1 VTARGDLLFST
12 NDLFLVLQAQEQ
24 TAHKSIDS
32 GDPDKILAANTNDLV
47 AAFFEDFRFNPLV
60 LKEDQVRIDQREMH
74 LDVSRDPYRMIP
86 DRTQPFYVK
95 GTEIAFFVPFE
106 GDAALFASRPSTFT
120 LSPPRGQVNN
130 GELVMRYVQT
140 QPDAAA
146 FRREFDRDIASIKQY
161 LTSISEQVTRFN
173 AQLTGKINQWIET
186 RRNWL
191 LTNQNMVA
199 SLGFPLRPRPDAPT
213 TYAAP
218 NVRRKPAIA
227 RVPNSARPF
236 QPEPEL
242 ELTEYEHILSV
253 ISNMVHV
260 MERSPRA
267 FKGMGEE
274 DLRQHFLVQL
284 NGQYEGQATGETF
297 NFEGK
302 TDILIRS
309 EGKNIFIAECK
320 FWKGPESLS
329 DAIDQLLG
337 YGSWRDT
344 KTALLVFNRDRNFT
358 TVLEK
363 IPGVVRAHAQF
374 KRRLD
379 YKVESGSRFA
389 LRHRDDSSKELI
401 LTVLA
406 FEVPA

>member
-1 VTARGDLLFST
+1 MSRGELLFST
-12 NDLFLVLQAQEQ
+12 NDLFLVLQAHEQ
-24 TAHKSIDS
+24 NTRKATDN
-32 GDPDKILAANTNDLV
+32 GDPNKFLGANVSDLV
-47 AAFFEDFRFNPLV
+47 AAFWEDNRVNPIV
-60 LKEDQVRIDQREMH
+60 LKEDQVQIDQKETRV
-74 LDVSRDPYRMIP
+74 DVSGDPYRMIP
-86 DRTQPFYVK
+86 DPSEPFYVK
-95 GTEIAFFVPFE
+95 GTDTAFYVPFE
-106 GDAALFASRPSTFT
+106 GDAALFACRPNSFS
-120 LSPPRGQVNN
+120 LSPPRGQVNK
-130 GELVMRYVQT
+130 GELVLRYVQT
-140 QPDAAA
+140 EPNANAIK
-146 FRREFDRDIASIKQY
+146 REFDRDLAAIKQY
-161 LTSISEQVTRFN
+161 LASISEQVARFN
-173 AQLTGKINQWIET
+173 DELKGKINLWVQT

-199 SLGFPLRPRPDAPT
+199 SLGFPMRRRDDAPA

-227 RVPNSARPF
+227 RVQTSTKPF

-242 ELTEYEHILSV
+242 EMAEYEHILSV
-253 ISNMVHV
+253 ISSMVQV
-260 MERSPRA
+260 IERSPHA

-284 NGQYEGQATGETF
+284 NGHYEGQATGETF

-329 DAIDQLLG
+329 KAIDQLLG
-337 YGSWRDT
+337 YASWRDT

-363 IPGVVRAHAQF
+363 IPDVAKAHAQF
-374 KRRLD
+374 KRQVD
-379 YKVESGSRFA
+379 YKAESGFRFV
-389 LRHRDDSSKELI
+389 LQHRDDPSKELI

>member
-1 VTARGDLLFST
+1 MARGDLLFST

-24 TAHKSIDS
+24 NARKAIDDGAPHKF
-32 GDPDKILAANTNDLV
+32 LAANIDDLV
-47 AAFFEDFRFNPLV
+47 TAFFDDFRVNPLD
-60 LKEDQVRIDQREMH
+60 LKEDQVQIDQNEAQV
-74 LDVSRDPYRMIP
+74 DVSRDPYRMIP
-86 DRTQPFYVK
+86 DPSQPFYVK
-95 GTEIAFFVPFE
+95 GTCVDFYIPFE
-106 GDAALFASRPSTFT
+106 GDAALFACQPSSFS
-120 LSPPRGQVNN
+120 LSPPRGQVNK
-130 GELVMRYVQT
+130 GELILRYVRT
-140 QPDAAA
+140 EANAEA
-146 FRREFDRDIASIKQY
+146 IKREFDRDLASIKQY
-161 LTSISEQVTRFN
+161 LTSIAEQVTRFN
-173 AQLTGKINQWIET
+173 QELKGKVAQWVNA

-199 SLGFPLRPRPDAPT
+199 SLGFPMRRRSDAPT

-227 RVPNSARPF
+227 RVPTSAKPF

-242 ELTEYEHILSV
+242 EMNEYEHILSV
-253 ISNMVHV
+253 ISNMVRV
-260 MERSPRA
+260 IERSPHA

-284 NGQYEGQATGETF
+284 NGHYEGQATGETF

-329 DAIDQLLG
+329 KAIEQLLG
-337 YGSWRDT
+337 YACWRDT
-344 KTALLVFNRDRNFT
+344 KTALLVFNRDRNFS

-363 IPGVVRAHAQF
+363 VPEVVKAHAQF
-374 KRRLD
+374 KRQID
-379 YKVESGSRFA
+379 YKAESAFRFV
-389 LRHRDDSSKELI
+389 LRHRDDPSKELI

>member
-1 VTARGDLLFST
+1 MARGDLLFST

-24 TAHKSIDS
+24 NARKAIDN
-32 GDPDKILAANTNDLV
+32 GAPDKFLAANTDDLV
-47 AAFFEDFRFNPLV
+47 TAFFDDFRVNPLV
-60 LKEDQVRIDQREMH
+60 LKEDQVQIDQNEAQV
-74 LDVSRDPYRMIP
+74 DVSRDPYRMIP
-86 DRTQPFYVK
+86 DPSQPFYVK
-95 GTEIAFFVPFE
+95 GTSVDFYIPFE
-106 GDAALFASRPSTFT
+106 GDAALFACQPSSFS
-120 LSPPRGQVNN
+120 LSPPRGQVNK
-130 GELVMRYVQT
+130 GELILRYVQT
-140 QPDAAA
+140 DANADA
-146 FRREFDRDIASIKQY
+146 IKREFDRDLASIKQY
-161 LTSISEQVTRFN
+161 LTSIAEQVTRFN
-173 AQLTGKINQWIET
+173 QELKGKVAQWVNA
-186 RRNWL
+186 RRDWL

-199 SLGFPLRPRPDAPT
+199 SLGFPMRRRSDGPT

-227 RVPNSARPF
+227 RVPTSAKAF

-242 ELTEYEHILSV
+242 EMNEYEHILSV
-253 ISNMVHV
+253 ISNMVQV
-260 MERSPRA
+260 IERSPHA

-284 NGQYEGQATGETF
+284 NGHFEGQATGETF

-329 DAIDQLLG
+329 KAIDQLLG
-337 YGSWRDT
+337 YASWRDT

-363 IPGVVRAHAQF
+363 IPEVVNVHAQF
-374 KRRLD
+374 KRQID
-379 YKVESGSRFA
+379 YKAESAFRFV
-389 LRHRDDSSKELI
+389 LRHRDDPSKELI

>member
-1 VTARGDLLFST
+1 MARGDLLFST
-12 NDLFLVLQAQEQ
+12 NDLWATLQSHEQNSHKIIDTFDPNKFLTSNPL
-24 TAHKSIDS
+24 D
-32 GDPDKILAANTNDLV
+32 LAA
-47 AAFFEDFRFNPLV
+47 AFMEDMRVNPLV
-60 LKEDQVRIDQREMH
+60 LKEDQIQMDQEETDV
-74 LDVSRDPYRMIP
+74 DVSGDPRRMIF
-86 DRTQPFYVK
+86 DRSQPFYMK
-95 GTEIAFFVPFE
+95 GSKVSFFVPFE
-106 GDAALFASRPSTFT
+106 GDALLFMCQPNQFT
-120 LSPPRGQVNN
+120 LSPPRGNVEKD
-130 GELVMRYVQT
+130 ELVLRYIQT
-140 QPDAAA
+140 QPNAATVK
-146 FRREFDRDIASIKQY
+146 REFERDLTSIKQY
-161 LTSISEQVTRFN
+161 LASSSEQVNRFN
-173 AQLTGKINQWIET
+173 VELQGKIVQWVNA

-199 SLGFPLRPRPDAPT
+199 SLGFPMRRRPNAAT

-227 RVPNSARPF
+227 RVPPSTKPF

-242 ELTEYEHILSV
+242 EMAEYEHILSV
-253 ISNMVHV
+253 ISNMVRV
-260 MERSPRA
+260 IERSPHA

-284 NGQYEGQATGETF
+284 NGHYEGQATGETF

-329 DAIDQLLG
+329 KAIEQLLG
-337 YGSWRDT
+337 YASWRDT
-344 KTALLVFNRDRNFT
+344 KTALLVFNRERNFT

-363 IPGVVRAHAQF
+363 IPEVVKAHAQF
-374 KRRLD
+374 KRQID
-379 YKVESGSRFA
+379 YEAESGFRFV
-389 LRHRDDSSKELI
+389 LRHRDDPSKELI

>member
-1 VTARGDLLFST
+1 MARADRLFST
-12 NDLFLVLQAQEQ
+12 NDLFLTLQAHEQ
-24 TAHKSIDS
+24 NAHKTIDNA
-32 GDPDKILAANTNDLV
+32 DPNKFLGASTSDLV
-47 AAFFEDFRFNPLV
+47 AAFFEDFRVNPIV
-60 LKEDQVRIDQREMH
+60 LKEDQVQIDQKETQV
-74 LDVSRDPYRMIP
+74 DVSRDPYRMIP
-86 DRTQPFYVK
+86 DPSQPFYVK
-95 GTEIAFFVPFE
+95 GSDIAFFVPFE
-106 GDAALFASRPSTFT
+106 GDAVLFECQPNTYS
-120 LSPPRGQVNN
+120 LSPPRGYVNN
-130 GELVMRYVQT
+130 RELVLRYVQAE
-140 QPDAAA
+140 PNAAVVK
-146 FRREFDRDIASIKQY
+146 REFDRDLISIKQY
-161 LTSISEQVTRFN
+161 IASISEQVARFN
-173 AQLTGKINQWIET
+173 EELKGKINLWVQT

-199 SLGFPLRPRPDAPT
+199 SLGFPMRRRADAPR

-227 RVPNSARPF
+227 RVPSSTKPF

-242 ELTEYEHILSV
+242 EMEEYEHILSV

-260 MERSPRA
+260 MERSPQA

-309 EGKNIFIAECK
+309 EGRNIFIAECK
-320 FWKGPESLS
+320 FWKGPESVTK
-329 DAIDQLLG
+329 AIDQLLG
-337 YGSWRDT
+337 YASWRDT
-344 KTALLVFNRDRNFT
+344 KTALLVFNRDRYFT

-363 IPGVVRAHAQF
+363 IPDVVKAHPQF
-374 KRRLD
+374 KRQFD
-379 YKVESGSRFA
+379 YKAESGFRFV
-389 LRHRDDSSKELI
+389 LQNRDDPSKELI

>member
-1 VTARGDLLFST
+1 MARGDLLFST
-12 NDLFLVLQAQEQ
+12 NDLWAVLQAHEGRV
-24 TAHKSIDS
+24 HELIDS
-32 GDPDKILAANTNDLV
+32 AEPDKFLGANFYDLV
-47 AAFFEDFRFNPLV
+47 AAFSEDHRVNPLV
-60 LKEDQVRIDQREMH
+60 LRDDQVQIDQKETQV
-74 LDVSRDPYRMIP
+74 DVSRDPYRMIP
-86 DRTQPFYVK
+86 DPSQPFYVK
-95 GTEIAFFVPFE
+95 GTDITFFVPFE
-106 GDAALFASRPSTFT
+106 GDAALFACQPSSFTF
-120 LSPPRGQVNN
+120 SPPRGQVNN
-130 GELVMRYVQT
+130 GELVLRYVQT

-146 FRREFDRDIASIKQY
+146 VRREFDRDLASIKQY
-161 LTSISEQVTRFN
+161 LASISEQVARFN
-173 AQLTGKINQWIET
+173 EELKGKINLWVQT

-199 SLGFPLRPRPDAPT
+199 SLGFPMRRRADAPR

-227 RVPNSARPF
+227 RVPSSTKPF

-242 ELTEYEHILSV
+242 EMAEYEHILSV

-260 MERSPRA
+260 MERSPQA

-302 TDILIRS
+302 TDILIGS

-320 FWKGPESLS
+320 FWKGPESVTK
-329 DAIDQLLG
+329 AIDQLLG
-337 YGSWRDT
+337 YASWRDT

-363 IPGVVRAHAQF
+363 IPDVVKAHPQF
-374 KRRLD
+374 KRQFD
-379 YKVESGSRFA
+379 YKAESGFRFA
-389 LRHRDDSSKELI
+389 LQNRDDPSKELI

>member
-1 VTARGDLLFST
+1 MARGDRLFST
-12 NDLFLVLQAQEQ
+12 NDLFLALQAHEQ
-24 TAHKSIDS
+24 NAHKTLDNA
-32 GDPDKILAANTNDLV
+32 DPNKFLGANTSDLV
-47 AAFFEDFRFNPLV
+47 AAFFEDFRVNPIV
-60 LKEDQVRIDQREMH
+60 LKEDHVQIDQKDTQI
-74 LDVSRDPYRMIP
+74 DVSGDPYRVGL
-86 DRTQPFYVK
+86 DSGEHFYVK
-95 GTEIAFFVPFE
+95 GTDVAFFVPFE
-106 GDAALFASRPSTFT
+106 GDTVLFDCQPSTFS
-120 LSPPRGQVNN
+120 LSPPRGYVNN
-130 GELVMRYVQT
+130 GELVLRYVQT

-146 FRREFDRDIASIKQY
+146 VRREFDRDLASIKQY
-161 LTSISEQVTRFN
+161 LASISEQAARFN
-173 AQLTGKINQWIET
+173 EELKGKINLWVQT

-199 SLGFPLRPRPDAPT
+199 SLGFPMRRRADAPR
-213 TYAAP
+213 TYSAS

-227 RVPNSARPF
+227 RVPSSTKPF
-236 QPEPEL
+236 HPEPEL
-242 ELTEYEHILSV
+242 EMAEYEHILSV

-284 NGQYEGQATGETF
+284 NGQYEGQAMGETF

-320 FWKGPESLS
+320 FWKGPESVTK
-329 DAIDQLLG
+329 AIDQLLG
-337 YGSWRDT
+337 YASWRDT

-363 IPGVVRAHAQF
+363 IPDVVKAHPQF
-374 KRRLD
+374 KRQFD
-379 YKVESGSRFA
+379 YKAESGFRFA
-389 LRHRDDSSKELI
+389 LQNRDDPSKELI